1 MTTLTDRNQI
11 EENLIDLVNE
21 EFPDNVFDVPNANV
35 NTSRRCSFCQCP
47 GHNIRNCT
55 HSDIDKLDQSAQYMY
70 LTTCRYLHSNP
81 NGEKTHKKWLD
92 NLSTSEYKILA
103 KLYRLDTNSR
113 TKRDEFQE
121 KIHRYCIERAEA
133 DVRNE
138 RPTNPRHILVIY
150 SAELFNGIVTTEDVV
165 RFMMNKL
172 RSIINQ
178 SGRNLLDMNRF
189 RYWLNNHMALY
200 YRMMYGTEVPLMRQH
215 RSAVPSKNPIKMNY
229 NVSLTK
235 ESHDECPICYTDMNN
250 DSMVQIGCSHSFCGD
265 CIIGQIKST
274 RRVTVECAMCRS
286 TINECSSA
294 SNDLLQKITSALA

>member
-1 MTTLTDRNQI
+1 MTTLTDRIQI

-21 EFPDNVFDVPNANV
+21 EFLDNVFNIPNANV

-47 GHNIRNCT
+47 GHNIRTCS
-55 HSDIDKLDQSAQYMY
+55 HSDIDKLDQCAQYMY
-70 LTTCRYLHSNP
+70 LTMCRYLHTIP

-121 KIHRYCIERAEA
+121 KIHTYCIERAEA
-133 DVRNE
+133 DLRNE
-138 RPTNPRHILVIY
+138 RPTNPWNILVIY
-150 SAELFNGIVTTEDVV
+150 STELLNRIVTDEASS

-172 RSIINQ
+172 RLIIKH

-189 RYWLNNHMALY
+189 RYWLNNHLALY
-200 YRMMYGTEVPLMRQH
+200 YRMMYGTEVPFMREH
-215 RSAVPSKNPIKMNY
+215 RSAVPSKNHIKMNY
-229 NVSLTK
+229 NASFTK

-274 RRVTVECAMCRS
+274 CRVTVECAMCRS

-294 SNDLLQKITSALA
+294 SNDLLQKITLALA